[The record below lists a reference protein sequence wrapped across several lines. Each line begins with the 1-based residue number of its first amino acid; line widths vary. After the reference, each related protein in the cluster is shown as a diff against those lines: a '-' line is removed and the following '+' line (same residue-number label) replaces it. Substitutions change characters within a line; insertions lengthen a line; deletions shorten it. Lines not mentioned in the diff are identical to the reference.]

1 MILRQLFDRDSST
14 YTYLVADPESRQA
27 ALIDTVKEQIDR
39 DLQLIAELDLKL
51 TYVLD
56 THVHADH
63 VTAAGEIVERTEAQS
78 VAGVDG
84 AVCALRHVSHG
95 DALPLGKLEIQV
107 LGTPGHTDDSLSYL
121 VGDAVFTG
129 DALLIRGCGRTDFQN
144 GDAATLYESITGV
157 LFNLPADTRVFP
169 GHDYRG
175 HTQSSVGEERA
186 NNPRLANRTKEQFIE
201 LMNNLQLVKPARIDE
216 AVRANRV
223 CGKPPTAFSDA
234 PLAAAG
240 YFQME
245 AADFVGSAPS
255 ARIIDVR
262 EPSEFIGDLGH
273 LDGAEL
279 VPLSTVTL
287 LAQDWPRDEPLLL
300 VCRSGR
306 RSALAAQELL
316 KLGFERVA
324 NLEGGM
330 LAYHQVL
337 ENAPS

>member
-1 MILRQLFDRDSST
+1 MILRQLFDQDSST

-78 VAGVDG
+78 VAGVGG

-157 LFNLPADTRVFP
+157 LFNLPADTRVF
-169 GHDYRG
+169 
-175 HTQSSVGEERA
+175 
-186 NNPRLANRTKEQFIE
+186 
-201 LMNNLQLVKPARIDE
+201 
-216 AVRANRV
+216 
-223 CGKPPTAFSDA
+223 
-234 PLAAAG
+234 
-240 YFQME
+240 
-245 AADFVGSAPS
+245 
-255 ARIIDVR
+255 
-262 EPSEFIGDLGH
+262 
-273 LDGAEL
+273 
-279 VPLSTVTL
+279 
-287 LAQDWPRDEPLLL
+287 
-300 VCRSGR
+300 
-306 RSALAAQELL
+306 
-316 KLGFERVA
+316 
-324 NLEGGM
+324 
-330 LAYHQVL
+330 
-337 ENAPS
+337 

>member
-14 YTYLVADPESRQA
+14 YTYLIADPRSGQA
-27 ALIDTVKEQIDR
+27 ALIDSVKEQIER
-39 DLQLIAELDLKL
+39 DLQLVSELGLSL
-51 TYVLD
+51 AYVLD

-63 VTAAGEIVERTEAQS
+63 VTAAGEIVERTQAQS
-78 VAGVDG
+78 VAGVGG

-95 DALPLGKLEIQV
+95 EALPLGDLEIKV
-107 LGTPGHTDDSLSYL
+107 LGTPGHTDDSLSFL

-144 GDAATLYESITGV
+144 GDAATLYDSIHDV
-157 LFNLPADTRVFP
+157 LFQLPADTKVFP

-186 NNPRLANRTKEQFIE
+186 HNPRLANRTKQQFIE
-201 LMNNLQLVKPARIDE
+201 LMDNLQLAKPARIDE

-223 CGKPPTAFSDA
+223 CGMPPTAFA
-234 PLAAAG
+234 GTPQAGAG
-240 YFQME
+240 YFQLE
-245 AADFVGSAPS
+245 AADFVRSTPD

-262 EPSEFIGDLGH
+262 EPAEFTGDLGH
-273 LDGAEL
+273 LAGAEL
-279 VPLSTVTL
+279 VPLSTVAL
-287 LAQDWPRDEPLLL
+287 VAQDWPRDEALLI

-306 RSALAAQELL
+306 RSAVAAQDLL
-316 KLGFERVA
+316 ALGFKQVA

-330 LAYHQVL
+330 LAYNHVL